1 MRNALK
7 DNHIRF
13 LVIANIAILVAAT
26 LVSSGQF
33 LDPFNLRSVAKQ
45 LPEIALL
52 AMGVMLAMISG
63 NGGIDLSV
71 VSIANLSAVTAGLVT
86 KAMLTVNGTV
96 PPERGV
102 LFMMLFVAVALV
114 IGLLCGLING
124 LLIARVGFAPILATL
139 GTQLTFTG
147 LAVALSGGPAVSLGY
162 VEPFVQIGSGY
173 VFKWIPVSFIIFI
186 IAALVLTW
194 VLTRSPFGLR
204 LYLMGSNA
212 KAAHYTGIN
221 NARILIF
228 TYLTSAVL
236 AALAGIIIA
245 SGASSAKWDYG
256 SSYLLIAILVA
267 VMGGINPDGGY
278 GKITGLVLAAV
289 ALQLLQTTL
298 SAIGANNFLK
308 DFLWGLLLLL
318 SVMFTNVSQVIN
330 FSLGRRQV
338 KDAKT

>member
-1 MRNALK
+1 VREALN

-13 LVIANIAILVAAT
+13 LLIANVAILVVAA

-33 LDPFNLRSVAKQ
+33 LDPFNLRSMAKQ

-52 AMGVMLAMISG
+52 AMGIMLAMIAG

-71 VSIANLSAVTAGLVT
+71 VSVANLSAVTAGLVS
-86 KAMLTVNGTV
+86 KATLNVNGNI
-96 PPERGV
+96 PPERGASFML
-102 LFMMLFVAVALV
+102 LFIAVALAV
-114 IGLLCGLING
+114 GILCGLVNG
-124 LLIARVGFAPILATL
+124 LLIAKVGFAPILATL

-173 VFKWIPVSFIIFI
+173 IFKWIPVSFIIFMVV
-186 IAALVLTW
+186 ALALTW

-221 NARILIF
+221 NSRILMF

-236 AALAGIIIA
+236 AATAGIIIA

-256 SSYLLIAILVA
+256 TSYLLIAILIA

-298 SAIGANNFLK
+298 SAVGANNFLK
-308 DFLWGLLLLL
+308 DFFWGLLLLL
-318 SVMFTNVSQVIN
+318 SVVFTNFGQVFHVSL
-330 FSLGRRQV
+330 SRRQV
-338 KDAKT
+338 KGTT

>member
-1 MRNALK
+1 VREALR

-13 LVIANIAILVAAT
+13 LLVANVAILVVAT
-26 LVSSGQF
+26 LISSGQF
-33 LDPFNLRSVAKQ
+33 LDPFNLRSMAKQ

-71 VSIANLSAVTAGLVT
+71 VSIANLSAITAGIVT
-86 KAMLTVNGTV
+86 KAMLVVDGNV

-102 LFMMLFVAVALV
+102 TFMFLFIAIALV
-114 IGLLCGLING
+114 VGIVCGLING

-147 LAVALSGGPAVSLGY
+147 LAVALSGGPAVGLGY
-162 VEPFVQIGSGY
+162 VEPFVEIGSGY
-173 VFKWIPVSFIIFI
+173 ILKWIPVSFIIFI
-186 IAALVLTW
+186 AAALVITW
-194 VLTRSPFGLR
+194 ILTRSPFGLR

-221 NARILIF
+221 NSRILMF

-236 AALAGIIIA
+236 AAIAGIIIA

-256 SSYLLIAILVA
+256 NSYLLIAILIA

-298 SAIGANNFLK
+298 SAVGANNFLK

-318 SVMFTNVSQVIN
+318 SIVFTNVGQVFK
-330 FSLGRRQV
+330 FSLGRKQV
-338 KDAKT
+338 KGAS

>member
-1 MRNALK
+1 VQGALK

-13 LVIANIAILVAAT
+13 LLVANVAILIVAA
-26 LVSSGQF
+26 LVSSGEF
-33 LDPFNLRSVAKQ
+33 LDPFNLRSMAKQ

-71 VSIANLSAVTAGLVT
+71 VSVANLSAVTAGLVS
-86 KAMLTVNGTV
+86 KAALSVNGNI

-102 LFMMLFVAVALV
+102 TFMLMFVVIALV
-114 IGLLCGLING
+114 VGILCGFING

-173 VFKWIPVSFIIFI
+173 IFKWIPISFIIFI
-186 IAALVLTW
+186 VASLALTW

-221 NARILIF
+221 NSRILMF

-236 AALAGIIIA
+236 ASIAGIIIA

-256 SSYLLIAILVA
+256 TSYLLIAILIA

-308 DFLWGLLLLL
+308 DFFWGLLLLL
-318 SVMFTNVSQVIN
+318 SIVFTNVGQVFN
-330 FSLGRRQV
+330 FSLGRRQM
-338 KDAKT
+338 KGTS

>member
-1 MRNALK
+1 VQGALK

-13 LVIANIAILVAAT
+13 LLVANVAILIVAA
-26 LVSSGQF
+26 LVSSGEF
-33 LDPFNLRSVAKQ
+33 LDPFNLRSMAKQ

-71 VSIANLSAVTAGLVT
+71 VSVANLSAVTAGLVS
-86 KAMLTVNGTV
+86 KAALSVNGNI

-102 LFMMLFVAVALV
+102 TFMLFFIVIALV
-114 IGLLCGLING
+114 VGILCGFING

-173 VFKWIPVSFIIFI
+173 IFKWIPISFIIFI
-186 IAALVLTW
+186 VASLALTW

-221 NARILIF
+221 NSRILMF

-236 AALAGIIIA
+236 ASIAGIIIA

-256 SSYLLIAILVA
+256 TSYLLIAILIA

-308 DFLWGLLLLL
+308 DFFWGLLLLL
-318 SVMFTNVSQVIN
+318 SIVFTNVGQVFN
-330 FSLGRRQV
+330 FSLGRRQM
-338 KDAKT
+338 KGTS

>member
-1 MRNALK
+1 VREALK

-13 LVIANIAILVAAT
+13 LLIANVAILIVAA
-26 LVSSGQF
+26 LVSGGQF
-33 LDPFNLRSVAKQ
+33 LDPFNFRSMAKQ

-52 AMGVMLAMISG
+52 AMGIMLAMISG

-71 VSIANLSAVTAGLVT
+71 VSVANLSAVSAGLVS
-86 KAMLTVNGTV
+86 KAMFAVEGNV

-102 LFMMLFVAVALV
+102 SFMVVFVVVALLV
-114 IGLLCGLING
+114 GILCGVING

-173 VFKWIPVSFIIFI
+173 IFKWIPFSFIIFI
-186 IAALVLTW
+186 VAALAVTW
-194 VLTRSPFGLR
+194 ILTRSPTGLR

-221 NARILIF
+221 NARILMV
-228 TYLTSAVL
+228 TYVISALL
-236 AALAGIIIA
+236 ASIAGIIIA

-256 SSYLLIAILVA
+256 TSYLLIAILIA

-278 GKITGLVLAAV
+278 GKMTGLVLAAV
-289 ALQLLQTTL
+289 ALQLLQTSL
-298 SAIGANNFLK
+298 SSVGASNFLK

-318 SVMFTNVSQVIN
+318 SIVFTNVGQMFK
-330 FSLGRRQV
+330 FSGRQM
-338 KDAKT
+338 KPG